1 MFKLIQIFLAIIAF
15 YDYKIWKM
23 DIKIAFLNGYLED
36 EVYMTQPEGFVDPK
50 NAEKICKLQR
60 SIYGL
65 KQVSKS

>member
-1 MFKLIQIFLAIIAF
+1 MFKLIRIFLAIIAF

-23 DIKIAFLNGYLED
+23 DIKIAFLSGYLED

-50 NAEKICKLQR
+50 NAEKICKLQQ